1 MSEIAQ
7 VRSEVEAL
15 AQSLEALGVIQQ
27 QHSNKLGIAEKGILK
42 FKVALKKNPIS
53 RVTMQMLEM
62 AKGIGQVTKFTAN
75 NSVMSIK
82 EREEAYKKMTI
93 MQKLTTSYLMFGGV
107 AKMNNKILQ
116 VANNRFTR
124 LMTRVFS
131 LVSIFLIV
139 GFALAALSLAI
150 DGTNSPVL
158 TLTEDMGYLHDA
170 MQGLALVISGEGD
183 EGLAALFDVLAA
195 SILTAAVAFAIFSGP
210 VALIIGAIVALIGIF
225 QLVKNET
232 GSFTAALLTAA
243 GVGTTL
249 AGVFLYL
256 KATIATAMG
265 TGATLISAGVA
276 TAMAGIGLVIA
287 GVGGMVAYI
296 MGAGEGLMGFLLGL
310 GSAILIGVGLVI
322 AGVAAIPAAIIAA
335 IILLIATII
344 RYWDETKMIVAS
356 IGTFLFEWGATIFYG
371 AIAGLA
377 LLFSTVVGIIGG
389 AIGLIVGAVVG
400 IFTALFEVGKSFY
413 TDVIQGGTSLLDWFL
428 SIPGTIKDGFVSG
441 FKGVFNTII
450 GLYNDFA
457 GFMEFDIPDW
467 VPVVGGNTFS
477 LPTIPE
483 LAKGGIVN
491 SPTLAMIGEDGPEAV
506 VPLSKRNNPDGIG
519 LGGGGGIT
527 VNINVGGVT
536 DRTDKKQLA
545 KEIGDLIRAEMA
557 RGGRS
562 YGNRR
567 SAV

>member
-15 AQSLEALGVIQQ
+15 AQSLEALGIIQQ

-62 AKGIGQVTKFTAN
+62 AKGIGQVTKFAAN

-82 EREEAYKKMTI
+82 ERDEAYKKMTI

-139 GFALAALSLAI
+139 GFALAALSLAL

-183 EGLAALFDVLAA
+183 EGLAALFDVIAA

-210 VALIIGAIVALIGIF
+210 VALIIGLVVAMIGIF
-225 QLVKNET
+225 QIVRNET

-243 GVGTTL
+243 GVG
-249 AGVFLYL
+249 GVLVGVIFLIN
-256 KATIATAMG
+256 AAIVTVMG
-265 TGATLISAGVA
+265 TGVPLISAAVA
-276 TAMAGIGLVIA
+276 TVMIGIGFVIA

-296 MGAGEGLMGFLLGL
+296 MGAGNGFMGFLLGL
-310 GSAILIGVGLVI
+310 GSAILIGVGLFI
-322 AGVAAIPAAIIAA
+322 AGVAAIPAAIIAV
-335 IILLIATII
+335 IILIIATII
-344 RYWDETKMIVAS
+344 RYWDEIKAFLVAAKD
-356 IGTFLFEWGATIFYG
+356 FLFGLAGLIWYG
-371 AIAGLA
+371 LLAGLA
-377 LLFSTVVGIIGG
+377 LLFGAVVGIIGG
-389 AIGLIVGAVVG
+389 AIGLVVGAVVG
-400 IFTALFEVGKSFY
+400 VFTALFEVGKSFY

-467 VPVVGGNTFS
+467 VPVVGGKSFS

-506 VPLSKRNNPDGIG
+506 VPLSRRNNPDGIG

-545 KEIGDLIRAEMA
+545 KEIGDLIRAEMG